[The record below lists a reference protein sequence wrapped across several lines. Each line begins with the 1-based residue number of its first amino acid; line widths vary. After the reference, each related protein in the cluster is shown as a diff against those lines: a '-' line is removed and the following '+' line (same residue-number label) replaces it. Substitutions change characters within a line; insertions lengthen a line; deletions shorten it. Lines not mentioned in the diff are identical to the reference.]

1 MFFKVALLLA
11 ISSVYEQL
19 LEVLPTM
26 DVARLACGMLDSL
39 PRDLPSLLVQ
49 SKLSCI
55 KNMVTSK
62 LFQNDGML
70 LLVPFL

>member
-1 MFFKVALLLA
+1 MALLLA

-19 LEVLPTM
+19 MEVLPTM
-26 DVARLACGMLDSL
+26 EVTKLATGMLDSL
-39 PRDLPSLLVQ
+39 PRELPSLLAQ

-62 LFQNDGML
+62 LFQDDGKFIL
-70 LLVPFL
+70 EVL